1 MISRVTKGGL
11 TLAAIAAI
19 CTTLVAATY
28 RLTSERIAAN
38 EQAWLE
44 QSLAPA
50 LGGVDYEGSITESRL
65 VLEPPHGLPGNDAAI
80 IYRAYSGGAPVAA
93 LFVVTA
99 RGGYAG
105 PIRILVGVG
114 VDGTVTGVRILEHR
128 ETPGLG
134 DGIEAI
140 PLRLGPAIRRP
151 FARRPARRRLAAARR
166 RRRVRS
172 AHRRVSDAARGPQGG
187 PRDVVILRRS
197 PAGDL
202 RHAGNGGDT
211 MTSGQLA
218 ERMQAGL
225 WRENPGLVQLL
236 GLCPLLA
243 VTSTFVN
250 GLGLGI
256 ATLVVLTCSNVLV
269 SATRRWILAEIRM
282 PIYVLII
289 ASLVTCTELIFK
301 AWFPALDRS
310 LGIFIP
316 LIVTNCAIVAR
327 AEVFASRNGVVS
339 SLLDGLGM
347 GAGFALLLM
356 AIGFFRE
363 LVGQGSIFSEFDM
376 LLGGEPLAGL
386 VLADGG
392 WLLAVLPPGA
402 FFSLALAVALKN
414 YLDGKREAAHN
425 T

>member
-1 MISRVTKGGL
+1 
-11 TLAAIAAI
+11 
-19 CTTLVAATY
+19 
-28 RLTSERIAAN
+28 
-38 EQAWLE
+38 
-44 QSLAPA
+44 
-50 LGGVDYEGSITESRL
+50 
-65 VLEPPHGLPGNDAAI
+65 
-80 IYRAYSGGAPVAA
+80 
-93 LFVVTA
+93 
-99 RGGYAG
+99 
-105 PIRILVGVG
+105 
-114 VDGTVTGVRILEHR
+114 
-128 ETPGLG
+128 
-134 DGIEAI
+134 
-140 PLRLGPAIRRP
+140 
-151 FARRPARRRLAAARR
+151 
-166 RRRVRS
+166 
-172 AHRRVSDAARGPQGG
+172 
-187 PRDVVILRRS
+187 
-197 PAGDL
+197 
-202 RHAGNGGDT
+202 
-211 MTSGQLA
+211 MTSGQFVD
-218 ERMQAGL
+218 RMQTGL

-250 GLGLGI
+250 GLGLGV

-269 SATRRWILAEIRM
+269 SATRRWILAEIRV

-339 SLLDGLGM
+339 SLFDGLGM
-347 GAGFALLLM
+347 GTGFALLLM

-363 LVGQGSIFSEFDM
+363 LVGRGSIFSQFDK
-376 LLGGEPLAGL
+376 LFGGDPSAGL
-386 VLADGG
+386 VLVDGG

-414 YLDGKREAAHN
+414 YLDGRQDSARE